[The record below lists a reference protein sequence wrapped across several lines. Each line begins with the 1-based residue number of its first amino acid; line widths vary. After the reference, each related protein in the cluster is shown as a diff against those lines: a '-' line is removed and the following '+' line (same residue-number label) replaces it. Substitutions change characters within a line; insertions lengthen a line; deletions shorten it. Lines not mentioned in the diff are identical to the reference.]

1 MNNSL
6 HIDPVLLREAERQAR
21 LKNVN
26 LSEVVEA
33 FIRKFVN
40 HPEEEKKIIRVT
52 PFIERLG
59 VELDLPAHFDEKE
72 AYRKHLE
79 EKYQ

>member
-40 HPEEEKKIIRVT
+40 HPEEEKK
-52 PFIERLG
+52 
-59 VELDLPAHFDEKE
+59 
-72 AYRKHLE
+72 
-79 EKYQ
+79 

>member
-40 HPEEEKKIIRVT
+40 HPEEEKKNNKSNSI
-52 PFIERLG
+52 
-59 VELDLPAHFDEKE
+59 
-72 AYRKHLE
+72 YRTTRGGTRFAC
-79 EKYQ
+79 